1 MEGRADFIVAET
13 FGEFGEAML
22 ALECIKEYGNG
33 NERVIKININQFLTV
48 TVKGMNGH
56 LSFL

>member
-33 NERVIKININQFLTV
+33 NERVIKIYINKITGNG
-48 TVKGMNGH
+48 KGMNGH
-56 LSFL
+56 WSFL